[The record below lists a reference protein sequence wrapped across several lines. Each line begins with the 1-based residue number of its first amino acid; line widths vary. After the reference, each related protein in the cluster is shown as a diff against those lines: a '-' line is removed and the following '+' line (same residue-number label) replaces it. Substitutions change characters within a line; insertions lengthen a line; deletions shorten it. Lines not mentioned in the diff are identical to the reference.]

1 MFLRTRL
8 VTAALALIAA
18 TPTSAAA
25 DTIELKLLGR
35 YATGVFD
42 ESAAEIPAYDAATR
56 RLFVVNGF
64 DRTLDVLDISD
75 PSNPVKTGAI
85 AVSDIG
91 AAANS
96 VASFGGVIAAAIE
109 ANEKTDRGFV
119 TFYNAAT
126 LKLISRVRVGA
137 LPDMLTF
144 TPDGRHVL
152 VANEGEPNDDYTIDP
167 EGSVSVIDVR
177 DIRHPSVRTADFRR
191 FDTPARKQA
200 LVDQGV
206 RIFGPGAR
214 VAQDLEPEYIAVAP
228 TGNQAYVTLQ
238 ENNAIALIDVDRAR
252 IVEIRALGSKDHSLP
267 GNGLDPSDE
276 DGGPAIA
283 KWPVQGMA
291 MPDAIAAFGIAGE
304 RYLITANEGDAR
316 DYDGFSEE
324 ARVEDL
330 VLDATAFP
338 NAAELQ
344 AAGALGRL
352 NVTTAQGDTDGDG
365 DFDHLYSFGAR
376 SFTIWK
382 ADGTRVYDS
391 GDLIER
397 MVLARHPEFFNAD
410 NTNNDLDDR
419 SDNKGPEPEG
429 VAVARIDGRTLAFIG
444 LERIGGVMVVD
455 VSVPSVPKLLTYFN
469 PRDFTA
475 APDSAAAGDLGPEGL
490 IVIDA
495 ADSPNGRP
503 LLVVANEVSGSTSI
517 IEIGYKDVLR

>member
-1 MFLRTRL
+1 MPVFTHL
-8 VTAALALIAA
+8 VSAALALMAA
-18 TPTSAAA
+18 APLAAAA
-25 DTIELKLLGR
+25 DSIELKLLGR
-35 YATGVFD
+35 YTTGAFD
-42 ESAAEIPAYDAATR
+42 EGAAEIPAYDAATR

-64 DRTLDVLDISD
+64 DRTIDVLGIAD
-75 PSNPVKTGAI
+75 PAHPVKAGAI
-85 AVSDIG
+85 AVSKIG
-91 AAANS
+91 AAAHS

-109 ANEKTDRGFV
+109 ANEKTDPGFV
-119 TFYNAAT
+119 AFYDAAS
-126 LKLISRVRVGA
+126 LKLISRVTVGA

-177 DIRHPSVRTADFRR
+177 DMHHPTVRTADFRR

-200 LVDQGV
+200 LIGQGV
-206 RIFGPGAR
+206 RIFGPGAG
-214 VAQDLEPEYIAVAP
+214 VAQDLEPETIAVAP
-228 TGNQAYVTLQ
+228 TGRQAYVTLQ

-252 IVEIRALGSKDHSLP
+252 IVEIRALGSKDHSQP
-267 GNGLDPSDE
+267 GQGLDPSDE
-276 DGGPAIA
+276 DGGPAIRN
-283 KWPVQGMA
+283 WPVQGMY

-304 RYLITANEGDAR
+304 RYLITANEGDSR
-316 DYDGFSEE
+316 DYDGYSEE
-324 ARVEDL
+324 ARIEDL
-330 VLDATAFP
+330 VLDPTAFP

-344 AAGALGRL
+344 AEAALGRL

-365 DFDHLYSFGAR
+365 DFDRLYSFGAR

-382 ADGTRVYDS
+382 ADGTLVHDS

-397 MVLARHPEFFNAD
+397 TVRARYPAFFNAD
-410 NTNNDLDDR
+410 NTHNDRDDR

-429 VAVARIDGRTLAFIG
+429 IAVARLFGRTLAFIG

-455 VSVPSVPKLLTYFN
+455 VSVPAAPKLLTYFN

-475 APDSAAAGDLGPEGL
+475 APDSPAAGDLGPEGL

-517 IEIGYKDVLR
+517 IEVGLRD